1 MRSGWTASKKPSN
14 ALLLILTTDSIQDV
28 FEAMFEARDKWRNIG
43 GAFRVPDSTLS
54 CIAQEEDSAEDRLRR
69 VIRAW
74 LESGGDTSACTWAV
88 VAETLRNKTVGRD
101 DLAREVEEKYLKQMS
116 QVSTTSS
123 SQDVAVE
130 EEQVVQ
136 KPMCLPTETHI
147 GERSVSV

>member
-1 MRSGWTASKKPSN
+1 MACSTASKKPSK
-14 ALLLILTTDSIQDV
+14 APLLILTTDSIQDV

-43 GAFRVPDSTLS
+43 GTFRVPDSTLS
-54 CIAQEEDSAEDRLRR
+54 CIAQEEDSADDRLRR

-74 LESGGDTSACTWAV
+74 RDGGTAACTWAV

-101 DLAREVEEKYLKQMS
+101 DLAQEVEEKYLKQIS
-116 QVSTTSS
+116 QASTTSS

-147 GERSVSV
+147 GE